1 MEAYTSSSSTAAAYM
16 IGNKEEAIRGV
27 KAVTTANSSYQSSLH
42 SVRKSPLKT
51 VKKPIAP
58 LPPTRPKVYKV
69 DPVNFRDL
77 VQKLTG
83 ACAYENES
91 ESQQPQS
98 QRLKSVA
105 PPPINVSSS
114 RSPFS
119 FCGGEFAPQQLLPSP
134 AKSPFS
140 ALYKDLMSEVSSSD
154 AKPQKLSDCGIAS
167 NSLGLSL
174 SPSSYNWFSY
184 PLLSPASLSTL

>member
-1 MEAYTSSSSTAAAYM
+1 MEGYSSYSSTAAAYM
-16 IGNKEEAIRGV
+16 IRNKEEAVRGV
-27 KAVTTANSSYQSSLH
+27 KAATTTNSYYQSSLH
-42 SVRKSPLKT
+42 AVRKSPLKAM
-51 VKKPIAP
+51 KKPIAP

-83 ACAYENES
+83 ACAYESES
-91 ESQQPQS
+91 DSQQPQS
-98 QRLKSVA
+98 RRLKRAA
-105 PPPINVSSS
+105 PPPINVSGSG
-114 RSPFS
+114 SPFS
-119 FCGGEFAPQQLLPSP
+119 FCGGEAAPQQQLPSP

-140 ALYKDLMSEVSSSD
+140 DLYQDLMSEVSSSD
-154 AKPQKLSDCGIAS
+154 AKPQKLSDCGMAS